1 MRAQSHTKRTHKCKS
16 YCFGVLA
23 GPVGSE
29 QREWGASPQTPRQ
42 QPDRNFPR
50 LSASPPGAGAGP
62 GPSITPW
69 RADVAGG
76 CVEAA
81 LQGLRCCRSR
91 RRLYQRCHSGVLS
104 ISPDKG

>member
-62 GPSITPW
+62 GPSITH
-69 RADVAGG
+69 GG
-76 CVEAA
+76 QMWPGAA
-81 LQGLRCCRSR
+81 SKQLCR
-91 RRLYQRCHSGVLS
+91 G
-104 ISPDKG
+104 